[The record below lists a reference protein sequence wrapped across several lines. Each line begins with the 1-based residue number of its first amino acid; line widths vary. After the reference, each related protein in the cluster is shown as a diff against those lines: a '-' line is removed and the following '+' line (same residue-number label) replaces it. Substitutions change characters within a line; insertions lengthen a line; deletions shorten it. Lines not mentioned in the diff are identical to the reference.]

1 MATCKH
7 ARGNTGDQLTD
18 SARLLAQALAAV
30 DAMPVG
36 RTAIRWTPE
45 ADAVIKAAHAR
56 GVSTCKLPPIIA
68 PLLNGRV
75 VNRMAIYDRLRAL
88 TDAA

>member
-1 MATCKH
+1 MATGKH

-56 GVSTCKLPPIIA
+56 GVPTSRLPPILA
-68 PLLNGRV
+68 PLLGGRV
-75 VNRMAIYDRLRAL
+75 VSRMAVDDRMRVL
-88 TDAA
+88 TTAA